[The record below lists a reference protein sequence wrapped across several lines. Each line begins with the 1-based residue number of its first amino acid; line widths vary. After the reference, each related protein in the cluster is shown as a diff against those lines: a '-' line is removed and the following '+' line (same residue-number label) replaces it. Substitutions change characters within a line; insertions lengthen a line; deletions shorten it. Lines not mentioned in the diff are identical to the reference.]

1 MRIVLAVTAALA
13 LTGEA
18 RAGSEIYPE
27 FAFRNLRAE
36 LTRSQAVADG
46 TIEADRPCAT
56 KTLNKLPT
64 SWCVPTARWSREGI
78 AGESLLGDPVIGFDE
93 GGFVYYSAQMGAGSF
108 HAVSQ
113 ALRALYGDPCLTTTN
128 LIQGVRGAKDIP
140 QDRLTWC
147 FRRGHLELY
156 SADPDNL
163 GRSSVVYLD
172 ERYDTENRPGPAIG
186 F

>member
-1 MRIVLAVTAALA
+1 MRMVLAMTAAVALA
-13 LTGEA
+13 GEA

-27 FAFRNLRAE
+27 FALRNLTAE

-46 TIEADRPCAT
+46 TIEVDRPCAT

-78 AGESLLGDPVIGFDE
+78 AGESLLGDPVIGFDQA
-93 GGFVYYSAQMGAGSF
+93 GFVYYSAQMAAGSF
-108 HAVSQ
+108 PAVSQ
-113 ALRALYGDPCLTTTN
+113 AFRALYGDPCLSTTN
-128 LIQGVRGAKDIP
+128 LIQGVRGAKDTP

-147 FRRGHLELY
+147 FRHGNLELY
-156 SADPDNL
+156 SADPDDL

-172 ERYDTENRPGPAIG
+172 ERYDKEERPGPVTG